1 MLLSTHLIN
10 QWRGKSVMSKTYKWL
25 AAILGGL
32 LLLFLTLVLFVR
44 FYLTGELIAAWIE
57 PPMEHYLH
65 RNVTLADA
73 KVGFRGFRVDGLEI
87 HEPGNGDPLL
97 KNEKLELR
105 WKFKEL
111 LKGRIVI
118 HTLVFTKPEI
128 TIIRN
133 EEGKLNIADLLPQ
146 KAGSNTEPYSSKYAR
161 EEHAGVPLLISLLS
175 MENGHLNFVDLSQ
188 QPQATLEI
196 RNLKSRIN
204 DFSATAPIP
213 FQIEGQII
221 GMGEG
226 TLAINGTFNPAD
238 KKFDG
243 NLSLKEVDLVRI
255 SPIISRAHSDIFQQG
270 NLTMETSLSAEGFDH
285 FFAQGNFN
293 LDELKIRSDEKVSE
307 SLQVEA
313 NFQLDALRSK
323 EALKLDS
330 LNLVLNGQKAEIQGT
345 LTQWRQKPHFAFT
358 LSSPQIKLDELLA
371 LLPKVPPQPETTEGQ
386 THQAAPAEDSFSV
399 LASDEKSSSEVDSLS
414 PSTRPEEKSVD
425 QGETPESA
433 LEFSTASEAG
443 EKAGEAAVL
452 SAEPA
457 TETEREDL
465 GANKTFGLD
474 AQGEIHLDWF
484 HYNKLVASN
493 VDCQVNFQN
502 GKLQVQP
509 LSASLYGGTL
519 GGNVKTETKSVG
531 PPFHSVVYTENILLD
546 EIVKAIWPETGGH
559 WSGNVNLFFR
569 GSGKGSDLST
579 LKSRTDLNINEVEFS
594 GHPIFTKL
602 AELFQAKN
610 LQQLRFSQVTARV
623 LTNQGIAE
631 IKRLHLMGPIVQ
643 AEGSGTAGLLDNKL
657 DLRLL
662 LQIRAQYVGKIAPLR
677 DIVTKIS
684 DKHGFVQLPL
694 TVRGTFDE
702 PVYGL
707 DQGWL
712 EKTAKKVG
720 VKPVKKPRKKKLPKQ
735 QPLSEE
741 KQKELQKD
749 LEKLVQ

>member
-1 MLLSTHLIN
+1 
-10 QWRGKSVMSKTYKWL
+10 MSKTYKWV

-32 LLLFLTLVLFVR
+32 LLLFLALVLFVR

-65 RNVTLADA
+65 RNVILADA
-73 KVGFRGFRVDGLEI
+73 RVGFRGFRVDGLEI
-87 HEPGNGDPLL
+87 HEQGSSAPLL

-133 EEGKLNIADLLPQ
+133 EDGKLNIADLLPQ
-146 KAGSNTEPYSSKYAR
+146 NAGSNTEPYSSKYGR

-175 MENGHLNFVDLSQ
+175 VENGHLSFVDLTQ
-188 QPQATLEI
+188 KPQAKLEI

-204 DFSATAPIP
+204 DFSASSPIP
-213 FQIEGQII
+213 FQIEGQIV

-226 TLAINGTFNPAD
+226 SLAFNGTYNPAD
-238 KKFDG
+238 KRFDG
-243 NLSLKEVDLVRI
+243 NLSLKQVDLVRI
-255 SPIISRAHSDIFQQG
+255 SPIIARERSDIFQQG
-270 NLTMETSLSAEGFDH
+270 HLTMETSLSAEGFDH
-285 FFAQGNFN
+285 FTAQGSLN
-293 LDELKIRSDEKVSE
+293 LDKLKVKSEEKLSE
-307 SLQVEA
+307 TLQVEA
-313 NFQLDALRSK
+313 DFQVDALPSK
-323 EALKLDS
+323 ETLKVDS

-345 LTQWRQKPHFAFT
+345 LTQWHNKPFFAFT
-358 LSSPQIKLDELLA
+358 LTSPQIKLDELLA
-371 LLPKVPPQPETTEGQ
+371 LLPKVPVEPETTE
-386 THQAAPAEDSFSV
+386 TPTDQAAPVKESSSTSGVEEKVSSELVAVDK
-399 LASDEKSSSEVDSLS
+399 DGEKS
-414 PSTRPEEKSVD
+414 
-425 QGETPESA
+425 
-433 LEFSTASEAG
+433 
-443 EKAGEAAVL
+443 GEAAVL
-452 SAEPA
+452 ATKPA
-457 TETEREDL
+457 SESGGEDL
-465 GANKTFGLD
+465 EGNKPVGLD
-474 AQGEIHLDWF
+474 AQGDIHLDWF

-493 VDCQVNFQN
+493 VDCRVNFQD

-509 LSASLYGGTL
+509 LSAALYGGTL
-519 GGNVKTETKSVG
+519 GGNVRAETKSVG

-569 GSGKGSDLST
+569 GSGRGSDLSA
-579 LKSRTDLNINEVEFS
+579 LQSRTDLNINEVEFS
-594 GHPIFTKL
+594 GHPLFTKL
-602 AELFQAKN
+602 AELFQAEN

-623 LTNQGIAE
+623 LTKEGIAN
-631 IKRLHLMGPIVQ
+631 IKRLHLVGPIVQ
-643 AEGSGTAGLLDNKL
+643 AEGTGTAGLVDNKL
-657 DLRLL
+657 DLHLL

-720 VKPVKKPRKKKLPKQ
+720 VKPVKKAKKKKLPEQK
-735 QPLSEE
+735 PLNDQ
-741 KQKELQKD
+741 KQKQLQKD

>member
-1 MLLSTHLIN
+1 
-10 QWRGKSVMSKTYKWL
+10 MSKTYKWV

-32 LLLFLTLVLFVR
+32 LLLFLALVLFVR

-73 KVGFRGFRVDGLEI
+73 RVGFRGFRVDGLEI
-87 HEPGNGDPLL
+87 HEQGSSAPLL

-133 EEGKLNIADLLPQ
+133 EDGKLNIADLLPQ
-146 KAGSNTEPYSSKYAR
+146 NAGSNTEPYSSKYGR

-175 MENGHLNFVDLSQ
+175 VENGHLSFVDLTQ
-188 QPQATLEI
+188 KPQAKLEI

-204 DFSATAPIP
+204 DFSASSPIP
-213 FQIEGQII
+213 FQIEGQIV

-226 TLAINGTFNPAD
+226 SLAFNGTYNPAD
-238 KKFDG
+238 KRFDG
-243 NLSLKEVDLVRI
+243 NLSLKQVDLVRI
-255 SPIISRAHSDIFQQG
+255 SPIIARERSDIFQQG
-270 NLTMETSLSAEGFDH
+270 HLTMETSLSAEGFDH
-285 FFAQGNFN
+285 FTAQGSLN
-293 LDELKIRSDEKVSE
+293 LDKLKVKSDEKLSE
-307 SLQVEA
+307 TLQVEA
-313 NFQLDALRSK
+313 DFQVDALPSK
-323 EALKLDS
+323 ETLKVGS

-345 LTQWRQKPHFAFT
+345 LTQWHKKPFFAFT
-358 LSSPQIKLDELLA
+358 LTSPQIKLDELLA
-371 LLPKVPPQPETTEGQ
+371 LLPKVPVEPETTE
-386 THQAAPAEDSFSV
+386 TPTDQAAPDKESSST
-399 LASDEKSSSEVDSLS
+399 SDVEEKVSSELVAVDKGGEKS
-414 PSTRPEEKSVD
+414 
-425 QGETPESA
+425 GEPAVLITEP
-433 LEFSTASEAG
+433 ASESG
-443 EKAGEAAVL
+443 G
-452 SAEPA
+452 
-457 TETEREDL
+457 EDL
-465 GANKTFGLD
+465 EGNKPVGLD

-493 VDCQVNFQN
+493 VDCRVNFQD

-509 LSASLYGGTL
+509 LSAALYGGTL
-519 GGNVKTETKSVG
+519 GGNVRAETKSVG
-531 PPFHSVVYTENILLD
+531 PPFHFVVYTENILLD

-569 GSGKGSDLST
+569 GSGRGSDLSA
-579 LKSRTDLNINEVEFS
+579 LQSRTDLNINEVEFS
-594 GHPIFTKL
+594 GHPLFTKL
-602 AELFQAKN
+602 AELFQAEN

-623 LTNQGIAE
+623 LTKEGIAN
-631 IKRLHLMGPIVQ
+631 IKRLHLVGPIVQ
-643 AEGSGTAGLLDNKL
+643 AEGTGTAGLVDNKL
-657 DLRLL
+657 DLHLL

-720 VKPVKKPRKKKLPKQ
+720 VKPVKKAKKKKLPEQK
-735 QPLSEE
+735 PLNDQ
-741 KQKELQKD
+741 KQKQLQKD

>member
-1 MLLSTHLIN
+1 
-10 QWRGKSVMSKTYKWL
+10 MSKRYKWL

-32 LLLFLTLVLFVR
+32 FLLLLALVLFVR

-73 KVGFRGFRVDGLEI
+73 RVGFRGFRVDGLEI
-87 HEPGNGDPLL
+87 LEQGSSAPLL

-133 EEGKLNIADLLPQ
+133 EDGKLNIADLLPHNP
-146 KAGSNTEPYSSKYAR
+146 GSNTEPYSRKYAR

-175 MENGHLNFVDLSQ
+175 MENGHLSFVDLSQ
-188 QPQATLEI
+188 KPQAKLEI

-204 DFSATAPIP
+204 DFSASAPIP
-213 FQIEGQII
+213 FQIEGQIV

-226 TLAINGTFNPAD
+226 SLAVNGTYNPAD
-238 KKFDG
+238 KSLDG
-243 NLSLKEVDLVRI
+243 NLSIKEVDLVRI
-255 SPIISRAHSDIFQQG
+255 SPIIAREHSDIFQQG
-270 NLTMETSLSAEGFDH
+270 HLTMETSLSAEGFDH
-285 FFAQGNFN
+285 YIAQGS
-293 LDELKIRSDEKVSE
+293 LSLEKLKVKSDEKLSE
-307 SLQVEA
+307 TLQVEA
-313 NFQLDALRSK
+313 DFQLDALPSK
-323 EALKLDS
+323 ETLKVDS

-345 LTQWRQKPHFAFT
+345 LTQWHEKPVLDFT

-371 LLPKVPPQPETTEGQ
+371 LLPKVPPEPETTEAP
-386 THQAAPAEDSFSV
+386 TDQAAPDMENSSTSGV
-399 LASDEKSSSEVDSLS
+399 EEKVSSEVVSVS
-414 PSTRPEEKSVD
+414 SSTKVEEKSVE
-425 QGETPESA
+425 QPKAPESA
-433 LEFSTASEAG
+433 LESTTAVGKGG
-443 EKAGEAAVL
+443 EKSGEAAVL
-452 SAEPA
+452 ATGPA
-457 TETEREDL
+457 SESGGEDL
-465 GANKTFGLD
+465 EGDKPFELE
-474 AQGEIHLDWF
+474 AQGAIHLDWF

-493 VDCQVNFQN
+493 VDCQVNFQD
-502 GKLQVQP
+502 GKLRVQP
-509 LSASLYGGTL
+509 LSASLYGGKL
-519 GGNVKTETKSVG
+519 GGNVRTETKSVG

-559 WSGNVNLFFR
+559 WSGNVNLFFKGNGR
-569 GSGKGSDLST
+569 GSDLSA
-579 LKSRTDLNINEVEFS
+579 LQSRTDLNINEVEFS
-594 GHPIFTKL
+594 GHPLFTKL
-602 AELFQAKN
+602 AELFQAEN

-623 LTNQGIAE
+623 LTKEGIAN
-631 IKRLHLMGPIVQ
+631 IKRLHLVGPIVQ
-643 AEGSGTAGLLDNKL
+643 AEGTGTAGLLDNKL
-657 DLRLL
+657 DLHLL
-662 LQIRAQYVGKIAPLR
+662 LQIRAQYVGKIGPLR

-684 DKHGFVQLPL
+684 DKDGFVQLPL

-720 VKPVKKPRKKKLPKQ
+720 VKPVTKPKKKKLPEQK
-735 QPLSEE
+735 PLNDQ
-741 KQKELQKD
+741 KQKQLQKD